1 MEDKRTSWAELKQ
14 ELTALSPEEWDEIE
28 LKAKI
33 VGEIFDAR
41 RSEALTQRALGELS
55 GVRQP
60 VIARIETGDT
70 DPQLSTVLRLL
81 RPLGKT
87 LAVVPLPGADDPRP

>member
-33 VGEIFDAR
+33 VGEIIDAR
-41 RSEALTQRALGELS
+41 RSESLTQRALGELA
-55 GVRQP
+55 GVQQP
-60 VIARIETGDT
+60 VIARIERGDT

-87 LAVVPLPGADDPRP
+87 LAVVPLSGTDSSRS